1 MSGADSSKCHGGTSG
16 VRVSVL
22 CRRISYE
29 YIVHDSFCSSQQS
42 AFENAEMCLAKGYLL
57 VWRSSVSLIYIYIY
71 IQYIYIYILHSS
83 CIDGLVREVAM

>member
-57 VWRSSVSLIYIYIY
+57 VWRSSVSLYIYIY
-71 IQYIYIYILHSS
+71 TIYIYILHSS